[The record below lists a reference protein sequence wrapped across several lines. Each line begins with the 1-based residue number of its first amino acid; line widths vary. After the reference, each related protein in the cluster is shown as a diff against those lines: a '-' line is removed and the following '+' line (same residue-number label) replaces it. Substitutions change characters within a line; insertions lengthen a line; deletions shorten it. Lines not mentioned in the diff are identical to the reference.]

1 MNAPPIAVSG
11 EPIITIQH
19 VHYISI
25 NILEMVLNTTA
36 RLAIPFYDDK
46 YNPIKTEYLE
56 LTPEEYSGWV
66 DDNYIINL
74 VCQKYNLTL
83 TSQ

>member
-11 EPIITIQH
+11 EPIITTQYISF
-19 VHYISI
+19 ISI
-25 NILEMVLNTTA
+25 NILQMVLNTSAT
-36 RLAIPFYDDK
+36 LSIMFYDNRS
-46 YNPIKTEYLE
+46 NPIKNELLE

-83 TSQ
+83 A